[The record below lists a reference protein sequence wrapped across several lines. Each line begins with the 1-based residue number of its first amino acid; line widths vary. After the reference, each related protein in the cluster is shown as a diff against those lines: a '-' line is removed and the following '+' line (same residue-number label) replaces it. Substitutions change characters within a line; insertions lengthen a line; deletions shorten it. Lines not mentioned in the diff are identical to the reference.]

1 MSRWKER
8 KCVLERDDVTVRSK
22 DLMTGEII
30 SVGPEDSVIR
40 AAKVMDEKETRQ
52 VASIWKV

>member
-1 MSRWKER
+1 M
-8 KCVLERDDVTVRSK
+8 TVRIK

-30 SVGPEDSVIR
+30 SVGPEDSVMY